1 MLGDEVKT
9 ALLVGEAPRPAPKMG
24 EDPRHAGP
32 AVIFGPIAGPK
43 FRIGRRIGR
52 GSYGEL
58 HLGKNMGTNEFVAV
72 KLEKRNSPDP
82 QLMIEWSLYQV
93 LGSHQ
98 EDAAEGFPR
107 VFYYGPIEIGR
118 TFYNGLVME
127 LLCMDMEMMFETV
140 CKRSFSLKTTLMIAL
155 QMISRIEFVHS
166 KNLCYV
172 DIKPE
177 NFLIGLEGT
186 PNENVIHL
194 VDFGLA
200 KLYVDVRTKKHIV
213 YKEGVSPSGT
223 MRYMS
228 VNAHSAREQSRRD
241 DMEALAYLFIYFM
254 RGKLPWSG
262 IKVKNEDDR
271 FSKVG
276 QIKKKTPPE
285 ILCKGMPEE
294 FPNYLKAVKKLR
306 FDEAPNYKALKKP
319 FEDLMARNG
328 FVNDNVF
335 DWTGKLGE
343 FNKDEASIG
352 E

>member
-1 MLGDEVKT
+1 MADS
-9 ALLVGEAPRPAPKMG
+9 RPGA
-24 EDPRHAGP
+24 AT
-32 AVIFGPIAGPK
+32 VIFGPLAGPK
-43 FRIGRRIGR
+43 FRIGRKIGR

-58 HLGKNMGTNEFVAV
+58 HLGKNMATNEFVAI
-72 KLEKRNSPDP
+72 KLERRNAPDP
-82 QLMIEWSLYQV
+82 QLMVEWTLYQL
-93 LGSHQ
+93 LGCSQ
-98 EDAAEGFPR
+98 AEIVEGFPR
-107 VFYYGPIEIGR
+107 VFYYGAVDIGR

-140 CKRSFSLKTTLMIAL
+140 CKRNFSLKTTLMIAL
-155 QMISRIEFVHS
+155 QMISRLEFVHS

-177 NFLIGLEGT
+177 NFLVGLEGT
-186 PNENVIHL
+186 PKENVVHL

-200 KLYVDVRTKKHIV
+200 KSYVDVRTKKHIP
-213 YKEGVSPSGT
+213 YREGVSPSGT

-262 IKVKNEDDR
+262 IKVKSEDER

-276 QIKKKTPPE
+276 QIKRKTPPE
-285 ILCKGMPEE
+285 VLCKGMPEE

-306 FDEAPNYKALKKP
+306 FDEAPNYKALRKP
-319 FEDLMARNG
+319 FEDLMSKKG
-328 FVNDNVF
+328 YVNDNVF
-335 DWTGKLGE
+335 DWTGRLGE
-343 FNKDEASIG
+343 FNKEDDE
-352 E
+352 

>member
-1 MLGDEVKT
+1 MPN
-9 ALLVGEAPRPAPKMG
+9 AEAMG
-24 EDPRHAGP
+24 EESRHHSTP
-32 AVIFGPIAGPK
+32 VIFGPIAGPK

-58 HLGKNMGTNEFVAV
+58 HLGKNMTSNEYVAI
-72 KLEKRNSPDP
+72 KLERRNAPDP
-82 QLMIEWSLYQV
+82 QLMMEWTLYQL
-93 LGSHQ
+93 LGCSQ
-98 EDAAEGFPR
+98 ENAVAGFPR
-107 VFYYGPIEIGR
+107 VFYFGPIDIGR

-127 LLCMDMEMMFETV
+127 LLCMDMEMLFETV
-140 CKRSFSLKTTLMIAL
+140 CKRSFSLKTVLMIVL
-155 QMISRIEFVHS
+155 QMISRLEYVHS

-177 NFLIGLEGT
+177 NFLVGLEGT
-186 PNENVIHL
+186 PKENIVHL

-200 KLYVDVRTKKHIV
+200 KSYVDMRTRKHIP

-228 VNAHSAREQSRRD
+228 VNAHCAREQSRRD

-262 IKVKNEDDR
+262 IHVKREEDR

-294 FPNYLKAVKKLR
+294 FHNYLKTVKKLR
-306 FDEAPNYKALKKP
+306 FDEAPNYRALKKP
-319 FEDLMARNG
+319 FEDLMAKKG
-328 FVNDNVF
+328 YVNDNVF
-335 DWTGKLGE
+335 DWTGRLGE
-343 FNKDEASIG
+343 YNKDEHSVDR
-352 E
+352 